1 MIQPT
6 ISVVIS
12 AYTLDRWAD
21 LVSAVASVHRQS
33 CAPKEIIVVVDHNPA
48 LMLRV
53 QEHLTDVIAVENVEP
68 RGLSGARNSGIRV
81 AQGEVI
87 AFLDDDAQAVENWL
101 ELLCHGYA
109 DQRVLGVGGAI
120 EPNWVGQRPAW
131 FPAEFDWVVGCTYR
145 GMPEAQE
152 AVRNLIGCN
161 MSFRREVFSTV
172 GGFRSGIGRV
182 GTLPV
187 GCDET
192 EVCIRVLQRWPESIM
207 LYEPR
212 ARVRH
217 RVPESRASWSYFRSR
232 CYAEGIS
239 KALVTRFVGAQD
251 GLASERDYTMRTLP
265 RGVASGVADLAVR
278 RDLAGLAR
286 SGAITLG
293 LCMTVAGYLA
303 GRNPFGRH
311 RRSGTGAWQLTTFA
325 SSPMTVIGID
335 AEKGQPAQ

>member
-1 MIQPT
+1 MNQPT
-6 ISVVIS
+6 ISVIIS
-12 AYTLDRWAD
+12 AYTLDRWDD
-21 LVSAVASVHRQS
+21 LVLAVMSVRRQS
-33 CAPKEIIVVVDHNPA
+33 FAPKEIIVVVDHNPD

-53 QEHLTDVIAVENVEP
+53 QRRLPNVIAVENVEP

-87 AFLDDDAQAVENWL
+87 AFLDDDAEAVENWL
-101 ELLCHGYA
+101 ELLRDGYA
-109 DQRVLGVGGAI
+109 DQHVLGVGGAI
-120 EPNWVGQRPAW
+120 EPNWVGRRPAW

-145 GMPEAQE
+145 GMPDTPE

-161 MSFRREVFSTV
+161 MSFRREVFNTV
-172 GGFRSGIGRV
+172 GGFRTGIGRV

-192 EVCIRVLQRWPESIM
+192 ELCIRVLQRWPESIM

-212 ARVRH
+212 SRVRH
-217 RVPESRASWSYFRSR
+217 RVPESRARWSYFSSR

-239 KALVTRFVGAQD
+239 KALVARFVGARD

-265 RGVASGVADLAVR
+265 RGVATGVADVAVR

-286 SGAITLG
+286 SGAIVMG
-293 LCMTVAGYLA
+293 LSMTVAGYLA

-311 RRSGTGAWQLTTFA
+311 RRSGTGAWQLTMFA
-325 SSPMTVIGID
+325 HSPMTVVGTD
-335 AEKGQPAQ
+335 AEKGHAAQ